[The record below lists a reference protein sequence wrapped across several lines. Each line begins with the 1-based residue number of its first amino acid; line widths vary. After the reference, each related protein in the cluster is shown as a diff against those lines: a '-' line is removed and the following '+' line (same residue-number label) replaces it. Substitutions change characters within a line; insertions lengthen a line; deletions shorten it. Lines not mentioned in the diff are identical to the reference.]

1 MTRTTTLV
9 AATMLAF
16 AACTGAA
23 AQMQVNS
30 GHALD
35 SNLRVGSGGYN
46 GRVYSGAPITW
57 RSYSPIYRELPYMN
71 RVRPYATLDTESIRT
86 NYDTY
91 LNDKSYRAGWQASSG
106 GYSSYSSSSGGFSN
120 QGTASPSAVGAY
132 RINGRV
138 GS

>member
-1 MTRTTTLV
+1 MTRTRNLV
-9 AATMLAF
+9 AATVLAC
-16 AACTGAA
+16 AACSGAA

-46 GRVYSGAPITW
+46 GRVYGGAPITW
-57 RSYSPIYRELPYMN
+57 RSYSPIYRDLPYMN

-91 LNDKSYRAGWQASSG
+91 LNDKSYRAGWQGSSS
-106 GYSSYSSSSGGFSN
+106 GYSSYAGPPGGYSN
-120 QGTASPSAVGAY
+120 NGTASPASVGAY

-138 GS
+138 GG